1 MKRVILIAA
10 LIALAPFGCKTH
22 KVAQASRQEATSV
35 NLDSSWLKND
45 SMSVDTSKKQVQV
58 QKESKTVEEY
68 SESNIIIRADKPKT
82 IEVPGSLELDSTSTL
97 DSIKLSNDRYPK
109 SSLKLYKGA
118 KGNAVA
124 EVVTPNGKQVFKNFS
139 SIEINTKKY
148 KKTTTGKSDSTS
160 NELINKILKNSI
172 DSGHKSVDSTSKV
185 KIKQVI
191 VKDSKTQFWSL
202 LAGFWWIPVC
212 FIAAGVIVWKWPG
225 IVNIFKRK

>member
-1 MKRVILIAA
+1 MKKVILIAA

-22 KVAQASRQEATSV
+22 KAVQSSRQETKAV
-35 NLDSSWLKND
+35 NLDSSWLKSD
-45 SMSVDTSKKQVQV
+45 SVSVDTSKKQVQV
-58 QKESKTVEEY
+58 QKESQTVEEY

-97 DSIKLSNDRYPK
+97 DSVKFSNDRYPK
-109 SSLKLYKGA
+109 SSLKLYRGD

-139 SIEINTKKY
+139 SIEINSKKY

-185 KIKQVI
+185 QVKQVV

-202 LAGFWWIPVC
+202 LAGFWWIPVSL
-212 FIAAGVIVWKWPG
+212 GVLLLIIWKWP
-225 IVNIFKRK
+225 NILNFFKRK